1 MSTNISQQ
9 KRDDLILKIK
19 KIRAYIASAEQ
30 DENTGNLLAYLS
42 ELEKEVKGKKYG
54 LVFEEHREAID
65 EILDNNTPV
74 LNEDSKLFIDNSGQL
89 NFLIEGDNLASL
101 KLLEKTH
108 KGAIDLIYID
118 PPYNTG
124 SRDFMYD
131 DNYIESSDAFRHSKW
146 CSFIT
151 KRLQIARQLM
161 SKKGVIFISINDC
174 ELATLRLICDEIF
187 GESNFIGQLT
197 WESTTQPIN
206 AGKARFQLQKKV
218 ESILCFAKNKQ
229 IKEEF
234 ILREIDSNLTYPH
247 TGRFGS
253 CRFEIIEKSDAGAY
267 QRDTMKFP
275 ILGQLPREGKRWQ
288 IGIDT
293 ARELERKGK
302 VEIVDGIVKK
312 AVYPEDE
319 IDKRKFVP
327 FWSHFS
333 ASEVGTAQNGKD
345 ELNSI
350 MERAVGFDTVK
361 PIKLIS
367 ELISHFPKDTLVLDF
382 FAGSG
387 TTGHAVMKMNAED
400 GGKRRFILCTNN
412 ENNICRDVTYERIK
426 RVIEKED
433 YKASLK
439 YYKVDYVQIS
449 ERLYYEYAD
458 ELLCHVRELVEL
470 ENGINFTG
478 NAKIAI
484 VLTDE
489 ELEEFIADIDNFKK
503 CRKLYLGHDVLTSGE
518 QEDILKEHKIKINI
532 IPDYYYKELEG

>member
-1 MSTNISQQ
+1 
-9 KRDDLILKIK
+9 
-19 KIRAYIASAEQ
+19 
-30 DENTGNLLAYLS
+30 
-42 ELEKEVKGKKYG
+42 
-54 LVFEEHREAID
+54 
-65 EILDNNTPV
+65 
-74 LNEDSKLFIDNSGQL
+74 
-89 NFLIEGDNLASL
+89 
-101 KLLEKTH
+101 
-108 KGAIDLIYID
+108 
-118 PPYNTG
+118 
-124 SRDFMYD
+124 MYD